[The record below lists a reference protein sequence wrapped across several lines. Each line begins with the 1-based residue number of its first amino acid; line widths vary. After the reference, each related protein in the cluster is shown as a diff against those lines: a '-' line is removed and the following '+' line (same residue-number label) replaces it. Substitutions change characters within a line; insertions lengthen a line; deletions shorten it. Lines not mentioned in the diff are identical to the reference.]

1 MNRNLDI
8 ILPSGINWQKN
19 VPLAPLTTLQIGGLA
34 EYYVVPN
41 SVDELV
47 SIYDHANKI
56 GLPIYILGK
65 GSNVL
70 IDDAGIKGI
79 VLQLGSAFNYHSTTE
94 KKITVGGSLSMPK
107 LARIAVEIGTSGFEW
122 MIGVPGSIG
131 AGVAINAGAGQQC
144 MLDNLLSATHMSPS
158 GEIVTELASELELRH
173 RGSKLLDRG
182 YIVLE
187 ATFKL
192 DFSQPKQ
199 SVVDQTQTFVKKRR
213 QKFPLRYPNCGS
225 VFKRP
230 GVGKGPYA
238 GYLIES
244 VGLKGLQIGQAQISE
259 VHANFIINHGGASA
273 NEVKNLI
280 SIMEEKV
287 FCQHR
292 IMLEREVRY
301 FPEDAINMIERK

>member
-1 MNRNLDI
+1 MSKNLEI
-8 ILPSGINWQKN
+8 ILPSNINWQKN

-34 EYYVVPN
+34 QYYVIAN

-47 SIYDHANKI
+47 SIYDYANKI

-70 IDDAGIKGI
+70 IDDAGIQGI
-79 VLQLGSAFNYHSTTE
+79 VLQLSSGFHYHSTTE
-94 KKITVGGSLSMPK
+94 GKITVGGSVSMPK
-107 LARIAVEIGTSGFEW
+107 LARIALEIGSSGFEW
-122 MIGVPGSIG
+122 MVGVPGSIG
-131 AGVAINAGAGQQC
+131 AGVAINAGAAQQC
-144 MLDNLLSATHMSPS
+144 MKDNLVSATHISPS
-158 GEIVTELASELELRH
+158 GEIVTEPASELKLRH
-173 RGSKLLDRG
+173 RGSKLLDQKH
-182 YIVLE
+182 IVIE
-187 ATFKL
+187 ATFNL
-192 DFSQPKQ
+192 DFSQPKE
-199 SVVDQTQTFVKKRR
+199 SVADKTQGFVKKRR

-230 GVGKGPYA
+230 GAGKGPYA

-259 VHANFIINHGGASA
+259 VHANFIINHGEASA
-273 NEVKNLI
+273 NDVKKLI

-287 FCQHR
+287 FSQHG

-301 FPEDAINMIERK
+301 FPEEAKLI

>member
-8 ILPSGINWQKN
+8 ILPSGLNWQRN
-19 VPLAPLTTLQIGGLA
+19 VPLAPLTTLHIGGSA
-34 EYYVVPN
+34 KYYIVPD

-47 SIYDHANKI
+47 NIYDYAHKI

-70 IDDAGIKGI
+70 INDTGIDGI
-79 VLQLGSAFNYHSTTE
+79 VLQLSSAFNYHSATKE
-94 KKITVGGSLSMPK
+94 KITVGGSISMPK
-107 LARIAVEIGTSGFEW
+107 LARIAVEIGSSGFEW

-144 MLDNLLSATHMSPS
+144 ILDNLASATHMSPS
-158 GEIVTELASELELRH
+158 GEIVTESARELELRH

-182 YIVLE
+182 HIILE
-187 ATFKL
+187 ATFNL

-199 SVVDQTQTFVKKRR
+199 SVVDKTQAFVKKRR

-230 GVGKGPYA
+230 GKGKGAYA
-238 GYLIES
+238 GWLIES
-244 VGLKGLQIGQAQISE
+244 VGLKGIQVGQAQISTI
-259 VHANFIINHGGASA
+259 HANFIINHGGASA
-273 NEVKNLI
+273 NEVKKLI

-287 FCQHR
+287 FCQHE
-292 IMLEREVRY
+292 IILEREVRY
-301 FPEDAINMIERK
+301 FPEDAKIS